1 MIIYFD
7 QNICTTLVS
16 VLMYQFVLF
25 KQIILISKDNAH
37 QGTTYTCLAYL
48 IFNEDILVTCDEGF
62 TALTHESSTPIV
74 RWNLKNVILSRR
86 YIRAIHE
93 RSVLKRYSNT
103 RKTGATLYKKT
114 VRNSYNLLRK
124 ECKKAHFHFVL

>member
-1 MIIYFD
+1 MAY
-7 QNICTTLVS
+7 
-16 VLMYQFVLF
+16 
-25 KQIILISKDNAH
+25 A
-37 QGTTYTCLAYL
+37 CLAYL

-93 RSVLKRYSNT
+93 RSVLKRYSNI